1 MISNKKLISGMGI
14 LLILVL
20 SAGAFAAVSW
30 NDGGADHLW
39 SNADNWTE
47 ASSHRP
53 PLAGDSVYVRAAD
66 MGGSTAGP
74 TISSGISAV
83 ACNLSVEVGTAGTVT
98 MNMTGGTL
106 DVYYAG
112 ATNCYFRLGA
122 GSSSGTVIL
131 NMTGGTL
138 TVSGDPGLLRVGSGY
153 CGIVNLWGG
162 TIDVLELMVASDTD
176 SYIDL
181 RNNGTLIVAGDVSE
195 LLEGY
200 VDDGRLTAYG
210 GSGRVVVD
218 YNSSVNKT
226 VARAEIISAGQSVP
240 NPVIY
245 TLADSGVMKYNG
257 EYYIIGTGS
266 SGNMYNSE
274 NLVSWGPREH
284 VFSMDNDW
292 ATGEAGEDDEVH
304 ACDLKY
310 IDGVFHLYWSVNRA
324 DIGVRYIGHATNT
337 TGPMATYTEPVTN
350 TWFSTYIDA
359 HIFVDDDGSCYF
371 HRVEFPMGNTCV
383 GQVMTDPWTFR
394 GISHNLLWLPSS
406 GYPEWEWVDVE
417 RVNEGPFVIKY
428 RDLYY
433 MLYNANA
440 TWNPD
445 YALGCA
451 VSDTPL
457 GFSNDD
463 KYSYPVLAQATR
475 GGHNVAYI
483 GQPSLVR
490 GPNGFEWWLIYFA
503 EYDESNYR
511 NQSID
516 RVLFFDRELY
526 VAGPSSNLASYT
538 GQTYTPPPAAP
549 TFGDLF
555 NEGTAL
561 SDAWDIKA
569 GTWDISDGQAR
580 QTSTTGADN
589 DAIIESQAAKNYLVE
604 AGVKLMDAYPIG
616 EKAGVAAW
624 YQDADNRLMVGL
636 DQINECWYYNRVES
650 GVSTI
655 VTYPLASGF
664 DYNVYHTICVTKND
678 TDFYVRIDEHP
689 APGNPDISTPFSD
702 AGLVGLYT
710 QVARACFDGFTYTI
724 GWDEYDDAI
733 TGWTTASGSWS
744 VGSSGIAATNAGT
757 VNLTCKGDLLEEYE
771 FMTQVTRTST
781 VPSDANPHTMGI
793 CPVYIDGNNYLIAAV
808 DLVNNQL
815 AVSGLQD
822 GVSIEEHRV
831 SLESAD
837 SYNLRVIRRSDA
849 IRLFVDGVLKLTLME
864 NWGASQVGL
873 YAENIQARFN
883 GITFFKLGSQY
894 GLTAPANEPMSDN
907 FDDSIFS
914 SQWQQVS
921 IHNQTASLHGHD
933 TLPDIVV
940 HETNGQLQFSGCEMG
955 DDSTSWYGRGLKYLE
970 PVYGNAI
977 AEFDFDSLYAYSD
990 TGGVARAAIGLR
1002 LMKDLNNWIE
1012 IRQTDDTDGDDIE
1025 VVVCNNGSLNT
1036 SSLLYSYSSG
1046 NLKIKFNNSTGLA
1059 EYYINGSKQGVVS
1072 LSGLKNSEYYVYITA
1087 YTSNTGNRI
1096 QCHVDNF
1103 KITTSKA
1110 NFNNDWMV
1118 NLTDFAFFASQW
1130 CQRECGVDNE
1140 WCQRCDFDRDGGV
1153 DVEDFSAFA
1162 ANWLWNGLP

>member
-1 MISNKKLISGMGI
+1 MIADKRLIFVMSV
-14 LLILVL
+14 LCVLAL
-20 SAGAFAAVSW
+20 SAGAFAAAIW

-39 SNADNWTE
+39 SNPDNWTE
-47 ASSHRP
+47 SSSHRP

-66 MGGSTAGP
+66 MGGSTTGP

-83 ACNLSVEVGTAGTVT
+83 ARNLSVEVGTAVDIT

-122 GSSSGTVIL
+122 GSSSGTAIL

-181 RNNGTLIVAGDVSE
+181 RNNGMLIVAGDVSE

-245 TLADSGVMKYNG
+245 DLADSGVMKYNG
-257 EYYIIGTGS
+257 EYYIMGVFSYGD
-266 SGNMYNSE
+266 MYSSE
-274 NLVSWGPREH
+274 NLVNWGPREH
-284 VFSMDNDW
+284 VFSMNNTW
-292 ATGEAGEDDEVH
+292 AGNSGDEWIH
-304 ACDLKY
+304 SCDLKY
-310 IDGVFHLYWSVNRA
+310 IDGTFHLYWWNFEH
-324 DIGVRYIGHATNT
+324 IGHAANID
-337 TGPMATYTEPVTN
+337 GPMETYTEPVT
-350 TWFSTYIDA
+350 STYFDSTLDPQ
-359 HIFVDDDGSCYF
+359 IFVDDDGSCYF
-371 HRVEFPMGNTCV
+371 YTVKIVNHSEVV
-383 GQVMTDPWTFR
+383 YGQAMTDPWTR
-394 GISHNLLWLPSS
+394 TGTAYAQISPLSGTWETSDGSS
-406 GYPEWEWVDVE
+406 I
-417 RVNEGPFVIKY
+417 NEAQWIAKY
-428 RDLYY
+428 RDNYY
-433 MLYNANA
+433 MLYNAHA
-440 TWNPD
+440 TSDAN
-445 YALGCA
+445 YAIGCA
-451 VSDTPL
+451 SQSSGPL
-457 GFSNDD
+457 SFSNSN
-463 KYSYPVLAQATR
+463 KYSGPVIIQDTR
-475 GGHNVAYI
+475 GGHNVDHI
-483 GQPSLVR
+483 GQPNLIR

-604 AGVKLMDAYPIG
+604 AGVKLMDAYPTG
-616 EKAGVAAW
+616 EKAGLMA
-624 YQDADNRLMVGL
+624 YYKDSNNRLMVGL